1 MAKLLGHDIVT
12 TAELEAFE
20 VKISSA
26 FEARV
31 TAAETKVKSYRAYLK
46 AHLSIS
52 AVIILGL
59 VVFLIVR

>member
-31 TAAETKVKSYRAYLK
+31 VAAETKVKSYKTFLK
-46 AHLSIS
+46 AHLGVS

-59 VVFLIVR
+59 VAFLIFR

>member
-12 TAELEAFE
+12 TVELEAFE

-31 TAAETKVKSYRAYLK
+31 AAAEAKVKSYKTFLK
-46 AHLSIS
+46 AHIGIS
-52 AVIILGL
+52 AAIIIGL

>member
-31 TAAETKVKSYRAYLK
+31 AAAEENVKSFKTFLK
-46 AHLSIS
+46 AHISIS
-52 AVIILGL
+52 AAIILGL
-59 VVFLIVR
+59 VGFLIFR